1 MLSMLA
7 FNLDTRVIIT
17 IVIAIL
23 AVILILK
30 FVKTILKVIL
40 IVALIIGVLVFFKVI
55 SIQQVKDS
63 VQQIKIGYN
72 VERENTNEIHYGINS
87 LWYSMQ
93 S

>member
-7 FNLDTRVIIT
+7 FNLDLKMIVT
-17 IVIAIL
+17 IVIAIVV
-23 AVILILK
+23 AILILK
-30 FVKTILKVIL
+30 FVKTILKVVL
-40 IVALIIGVLVFFKVI
+40 IVALVIGVLVFFKVI

-72 VERENTNEIHYGINS
+72 IERENTNEIHYGINS
-87 LWYSMQ
+87 LWNSMQ